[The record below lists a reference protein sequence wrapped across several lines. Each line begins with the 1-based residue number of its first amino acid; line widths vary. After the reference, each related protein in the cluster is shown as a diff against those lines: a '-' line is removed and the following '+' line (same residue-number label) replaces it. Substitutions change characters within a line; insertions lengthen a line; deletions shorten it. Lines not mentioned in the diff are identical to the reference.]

1 MDVNW
6 KSRDLPIDD
15 DRDYKR
21 SIKLVCRVH
30 GIEQDFW
37 DSRTP
42 RNVKYSLKAYS
53 DSIGTALQNLYE
65 VSLVMIERALIE
77 EDSTNTYKSLAEVK
91 VIYDEDEQDRD
102 KGEIKVKSREE
113 IEAFLAAKLMNLQI
127 GGELDLSFDDIE
139 VTFEMKRFDP

>member
-1 MDVNW
+1 
-6 KSRDLPIDD
+6 
-15 DRDYKR
+15 
-21 SIKLVCRVH
+21 VH